1 MSFSIHSTDILF
13 GANVGK
19 MTPPLTFFKG
29 VYFMCM
35 IILPICVY
43 GYYVSAC
50 YSWRSEEGI
59 GFLGTGV
66 PDGSKPPTKWA
77 LGSKP
82 DPL

>member
-1 MSFSIHSTDILF
+1 
-13 GANVGK
+13 
-19 MTPPLTFFKG
+19 
-29 VYFMCM
+29 MCM
-35 IILPICVY
+35 VIFPVCVY

-77 LGSKP
+77 LGPKP